1 LLSDSTTVAIIN
13 EALAAPSRS
22 RRVAAGILLDMIR
35 TRQTF
40 DHLVEDLEKV
50 RADEGLV
57 VTLQMHRLV
66 RQYELDG
73 PADPP
78 PHLP

>member
-1 LLSDSTTVAIIN
+1 MLSDSTTVAIVN
-13 EALAAPSRS
+13 EALSAPSRL
-22 RRVAAGILLDMIR
+22 RRVAAGIVLDMIR
-35 TRQTF
+35 TNRSL

-50 RADEGLV
+50 RAEEGLV

-73 PADPP
+73 PADDP